1 MHLIIG
7 GAYQGKTDYAKAQY
21 SLADEDIYTC
31 CTAEI
36 PQDVKALRHLER
48 FARSCA
54 AQGRS
59 AVAVWKEL
67 GISPEVVICDDVFC
81 GIVPMDPEERLWRE
95 ETGRLLTAIAA
106 DAARVTRIFCGLPM
120 ELKP

>member
-36 PQDVKALRHLER
+36 PQDVKALCHLER

-59 AVAVWKEL
+59 AVTVWKEL

-81 GIVPMDPEERLWRE
+81 GIVPMEPEERLWRE

-106 DAARVTRIFCGLPM
+106 DAARATRIFCGLPM

>member
-7 GAYQGKTDYAKAQY
+7 GAYQGKTDYARAQY

-31 CTAEI
+31 CGEEI
-36 PQDVKALRHLER
+36 PQDAKALCHLER
-48 FARSCA
+48 FARACA

-59 AVAVWKEL
+59 AVAAWKEL

-81 GIVPMDPEERLWRE
+81 GIVPMEPEERLWRE

>member
-31 CTAEI
+31 CGLEI
-36 PQDVKALRHLER
+36 PQDAKALCHLER
-48 FARSCA
+48 FARACA
-54 AQGRS
+54 AQGRG
-59 AVAVWKEL
+59 AVATWKEL
-67 GISPEVVICDDVFC
+67 GIAPEVVICDDVFC
-81 GIVPMDPEERLWRE
+81 GIVPMEPEERLWRE

>member
-7 GAYQGKTDYAKAQY
+7 GAYQGKTDYAKSLY
-21 SLADEDIYTC
+21 SLEEADIDTC
-31 CTAEI
+31 CGTKLPA
-36 PQDVKALRHLER
+36 DARALCHLER
-48 FARSCA
+48 FARACA
-54 AQGRS
+54 AEGRS

-81 GIVPMDPEERLWRE
+81 GVVPMEPEERLWRE
-95 ETGRLLTAIAA
+95 ETGRLLTALAA

>member
-1 MHLIIG
+1 MHLMIG
-7 GAYQGKTDYAKAQY
+7 GAYQGKTDYAKALY
-21 SLADEDIYTC
+21 SLTDAEIYTC
-31 CTAEI
+31 ADAEI
-36 PQDVKALRHLER
+36 PQEVKAVCHLER
-48 FARSCA
+48 FARACA

-59 AVAVWKEL
+59 AVDAWKAL
-67 GISPEVVICDDVFC
+67 GISPAVVICDDVFC
-81 GIVPMDPEERLWRE
+81 GIVPMEPEERLWRE

>member
-7 GAYQGKTDYAKAQY
+7 GAYQGKTDYARAQY

-31 CTAEI
+31 CGEEI
-36 PQDVKALRHLER
+36 PQDAKALCHLER
-48 FARSCA
+48 FARACA

-59 AVAVWKEL
+59 AVAAWKEL
-67 GISPEVVICDDVFC
+67 GISSEVVICDDVFC
-81 GIVPMDPEERLWRE
+81 GIVPMEPEERLWRE